1 MQVAG
6 LYGGAVQKLE
16 RITFLG
22 RGAMVLG
29 QFGVNYVQD
38 RAQKWGVPWKIISRM
53 GPAEAKAATAPPRG
67 RARLLRTPG
76 DAQGEWTHFVT
87 RIVTRANR
95 SVRRGAI
102 SVQARN
108 GFSSQINRSKSANQ
122 GYRD

>member
-53 GPAEAKAATAPPRG
+53 GPAEAKAYLREPGTH
-67 RARLLRTPG
+67 RLAVRL
-76 DAQGEWTHFVT
+76 
-87 RIVTRANR
+87 NR
-95 SVRRGAI
+95 PLSG
-102 SVQARN
+102 
-108 GFSSQINRSKSANQ
+108 SA
-122 GYRD
+122 